1 MAVIL
6 ENCVHYVRSLAQEE
20 TKQIEAIREKEHEE
34 NDIILDPFMGTGTTA
49 IASKRLGRNF
59 IGFEKDKKYCK
70 IANKKVKSENFL
82 SKIGE
87 YWVSFY
93 LNEIVS
99 LREKDWDMLK
109 QYFEIPKDIKNIDIQ
124 KIKLISNNNI
134 KNIKTK
140 KDGNL
145 KLS

>member
-1 MAVIL
+1 M
-6 ENCVHYVRSLAQEE
+6 SS
-20 TKQIEAIREKEHEE
+20 EE

-59 IGFEKDKKYCK
+59 IGFEKDKKYCE

-93 LNEIVS
+93 INEIVS

-134 KNIKTK
+134 KNVKTK
-140 KDGNL
+140 KEGNL